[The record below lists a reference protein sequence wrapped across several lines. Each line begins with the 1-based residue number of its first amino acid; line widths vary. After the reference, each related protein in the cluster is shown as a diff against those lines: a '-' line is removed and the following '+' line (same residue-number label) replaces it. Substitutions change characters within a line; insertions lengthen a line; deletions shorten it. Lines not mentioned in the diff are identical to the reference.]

1 MEIQHKK
8 CINVGAQNSGTHQ
21 NCVNCCLKEL
31 PKDDLNTHK
40 NSNHLKRLH
49 SLSTSMNIKKA
60 KSEPEVMEVDVK
72 EAVMDKT
79 EESVVKTL
87 VEKEVKN
94 KVAKKSPA
102 VRELTGKVKEA
113 LGDSFVLYPIEGDG
127 ICGPRSAAAFLGN
140 DQSLGYVLARSINDV
155 YIHNWS
161 HWKDFFS
168 HFLLKQ
174 L

>member
-1 MEIQHKK
+1 
-8 CINVGAQNSGTHQ
+8 
-21 NCVNCCLKEL
+21 
-31 PKDDLNTHK
+31 
-40 NSNHLKRLH
+40 
-49 SLSTSMNIKKA
+49 MNIKKA

-140 DQSLGYVLARSINDV
+140 DQSFGYVLARSINDV
-155 YIHNWS
+155 YKI
-161 HWKDFFS
+161 
-168 HFLLKQ
+168 
-174 L
+174 